1 MSEVFLITY
10 NPTTDEEA
18 LTMDKATAIQS
29 AYKLSK
35 LLLRC
40 RIKIIF
46 LQDTSSAHR
55 VKFYPSTSS
64 K

>member
-29 AYKLSK
+29 AYKLSI

-40 RIKIIF
+40 RIKIF
-46 LQDTSSAHR
+46 FYRTPHR
-55 VKFYPSTSS
+55 LTG
-64 K
+64 